1 MKLFKILLGND
12 LENAFISS
20 FRGIFLTE
28 KVKESGVYTL

>member
-1 MKLFKILLGND
+1 MKLFFILLGND
-12 LENAFISS
+12 LENA